1 MTALTPRMVRGAVAF
16 RSVAAFKLPY
26 MCPQARRQ
34 IASIWCSPW
43 ALPGVKARAQR
54 KRRRAASKV

>member
-1 MTALTPRMVRGAVAF
+1 MTALTARMVRGAVAF

-34 IASIWCSPW
+34 IVSIWCSSW
-43 ALPGVKARAQR
+43 ALHGAKAHAQR